1 MDFGFTHEQQ
11 LLIERVSGLVKERI
25 APRAAQYDADFA
37 MPVEDLQDIHRE
49 GWLLANLDKRRGGL
63 GFGLHGDDPLS
74 FFLIDEHLAYGNP
87 STAHCFQVHNNGLM
101 MIDAMASDDQI
112 KKWLAP
118 TIDQGAL
125 LPGAGAEP
133 HGVPPTTAKKVSGG
147 YRISGTKHYATNASM
162 AEWLWIG
169 RIASDSHAKPIMV
182 MMHKDTPGLKVDTE
196 AWRPT
201 GMRACVSPW
210 LYLDN
215 CFVPEENLLG
225 QPGQFLDENWM
236 GKINFAF
243 TANYLGSARAMY
255 DWARD
260 YTRERGGAK
269 DSYRQLRFGELKSM
283 LDAARLILYSAVR
296 MFKTDPNQAMIAAH
310 EAKWMAKEML
320 EKMMWSA
327 AEICGST
334 ALFVKHPLERF
345 YRDMHLHMMH
355 GRHDIA
361 AQIVGASELGEP
373 YDTNRNH

>member
-1 MDFGFTHEQQ
+1 M
-11 LLIERVSGLVKERI
+11 

-37 MPVEDLQDIHRE
+37 MPVADLQDIHGE

-63 GFGLHGDDPLS
+63 GFGLYGDDPLS

-101 MIDAMASDDQI
+101 MIDAMASDDQVKTWI
-112 KKWLAP
+112 EP
-118 TIDQGAL
+118 TIARGAL

-133 HGVPPTTAKKVSGG
+133 YGVAPTSAKKVAGG
-147 YRISGTKHYATNASM
+147 YLVNGTKHYATNANM

-169 RIASDSHAKPIMV
+169 RIASDSHPKPIMV
-182 MMHKDTPGLKVDTE
+182 MMHKDTPGLTIDTE

-255 DWARD
+255 DWAIG
-260 YTRERGGAK
+260 YIRERGGAK
-269 DSYRQLRFGELKSM
+269 DSYRQLRFGELKAM
-283 LDAARLILYSAVR
+283 LDAARLTLYTAVR
-296 MFKTDPNQAMIAAH
+296 MFKHDPHQAMIAAH
-310 EAKWMAKEML
+310 EAKWLAKEML
-320 EKMMWSA
+320 EKMMWST

-345 YRDMHLHMMH
+345 YRDMHVHMMH

>member
-1 MDFGFTHEQQ
+1 
-11 LLIERVSGLVKERI
+11 
-25 APRAAQYDADFA
+25 
-37 MPVEDLQDIHRE
+37 
-49 GWLLANLDKRRGGL
+49 
-63 GFGLHGDDPLS
+63 
-74 FFLIDEHLAYGNP
+74 
-87 STAHCFQVHNNGLM
+87 
-101 MIDAMASDDQI
+101 
-112 KKWLAP
+112 
-118 TIDQGAL
+118 
-125 LPGAGAEP
+125 
-133 HGVPPTTAKKVSGG
+133 
-147 YRISGTKHYATNASM
+147 M

-169 RIASDSHAKPIMV
+169 RVASDSHPEPIMF
-182 MMHKDTPGLKVDTE
+182 MLHKDTPGLKIDTE

-210 LYLDN
+210 LYLEN

-225 QPGQFLDENWM
+225 QPGQFLGENWM

-255 DWARD
+255 DWALAYIRA
-260 YTRERGGAK
+260 RNGAK

-283 LDAARLILYSAVR
+283 LDAARLILYTAVR
-296 MFKTDPNQAMIAAH
+296 MFKNRPNEAMVAAH
-310 EAKWMAKEML
+310 EAKWMAKETL
-320 EKMMWSA
+320 EKIIWSS

-361 AQIVGASELGEP
+361 AQIVGASELGEE